1 MNLRVRLLALAV
13 SLGLLVV
20 IVDLV
25 RRRRLREEYSW
36 LWVVTGLAIFLLAA
50 SQSLLLRL
58 TTLLGAKIPASTLFF
73 GGLMFLTVISLHF
86 TTQISRL
93 ADQTKELAQRVA
105 MLDGELRELRRGA
118 EE

>member
-1 MNLRVRLLALAV
+1 MNLRVRLLALVV
-13 SLGLLVV
+13 SLGLLIV

-36 LWVVTGLAIFLLAA
+36 LWVVTGLAIFVLAA
-50 SQSLLLRL
+50 SQSLLVRL
-58 TTLLGAKIPASTLFF
+58 TALLGAKIPASTLFF

-105 MLDGELRELRRGA
+105 MLDGELRELRR
-118 EE
+118 EEEE